1 MPQTD
6 ASSKNEP
13 AADQTADKS
22 SHDSSQTDAHHE
34 AGGHATAPASLE
46 SLFNREE
53 IAQFDADDVQAGRA
67 IGKMLSLFFL
77 YTVIAMSFVAWWT
90 YSSVVE

>member
-6 ASSKNEP
+6 TSSKNEP
-13 AADQTADKS
+13 AANQTTDKS
-22 SHDSSQTDAHHE
+22 SHDSSPTDTHHE
-34 AGGHATAPASLE
+34 AEGHATVPAPLE
-46 SLFNREE
+46 SLFDRKE

-67 IGKMLSLFFL
+67 IGKMLSLYFL
-77 YTVIAMSFVAWWT
+77 YTILAMSFVAWWT

>member
-6 ASSKNEP
+6 TSSKNEP

-22 SHDSSQTDAHHE
+22 SHDSSQTGAHHSAE
-34 AGGHATAPASLE
+34 GHTTAPAPLE
-46 SLFNREE
+46 SLFDRKE

-67 IGKMLSLFFL
+67 IGKMLSLSFL
-77 YTVIAMSFVAWWT
+77 YTIIAMSFVAWWT
-90 YSSVVE
+90 YSSVFE

>member
-6 ASSKNEP
+6 TSSKNEP
-13 AADQTADKS
+13 AADQTEDKS
-22 SHDSSQTDAHHE
+22 SHDSSQTDTHHSAE
-34 AGGHATAPASLE
+34 GHVTAPAPLE
-46 SLFNREE
+46 SLFDRKE

-77 YTVIAMSFVAWWT
+77 YTIIAMSFVAWWT
-90 YSSVVE
+90 YRSVFE